1 MGEKLPTMDANDVAT
16 APDLTATDGPRTKE
30 VDVGNNDVEKD
41 ITLPTQSHIPTQDIV
56 DWEGEDD
63 PSKPM
68 NW

>member
-1 MGEKLPTMDANDVAT
+1 MDEKLTDANDVAT
-16 APDLTATDGPRTKE
+16 ASDLTATDGPHTKE
-30 VDVGNNDVEKD
+30 VDLGNNDVEKD
-41 ITLPTQSHIPTQDIV
+41 ITLPTQSWVETQDIV